1 MASKSDKKAAREA
14 KAIEKA
20 AEKQYYEEAKDW
32 ESEKYRSARGR
43 ARVWAWIAGIASVL
57 TFMSIAALMMVMPLK
72 ETIPY
77 VIEVDRVSGITEV
90 KRAITEGGVSESE
103 AITKYFIVDYLTA
116 REAYLYDRA
125 QVDYVKVQK
134 MSSQEVASI
143 HYTWFQPSNDES
155 PLNVF
160 GRSGTVE
167 IQIRNV
173 SFIDQDTVTIPI
185 KRIEMAK
192 GQMVEKYEVVTLSF
206 QYLQDPATEEDR
218 FINPLGFQV
227 TAYRKDPQL
236 VEDQ

>member
-1 MASKSDKKAAREA
+1 MATRAERKAAAE
-14 KAIEKA
+14 EKRIQKD
-20 AEKQYYEEAKDW
+20 AEKRYYEEAKEW

-43 ARVWAWIAGIASVL
+43 GRVWAWIACLSMLVTFMCVL
-57 TFMSIAALMMVMPLK
+57 TLMLVLPLK
-72 ETIPY
+72 EVVPY
-77 VIEVDRVSGITEV
+77 VIEVDRASGLVEV
-90 KRAITEGGVSESE
+90 KRSITEGGVSESE

-134 MSSQEVASI
+134 MSSAEVASN

-160 GRSGTVE
+160 GRDGTVE
-167 IQIRNV
+167 IEIRNV
-173 SFIDQDTVTIPI
+173 SFIDEDTVTIPI
-185 KRIEMAK
+185 KRIERTK
-192 GQMVEKYEVVTLSF
+192 GAIKEVYEVVTMSF
-206 QYLQDPATEEDR
+206 QYLQDPASEEDR

-236 VEDQ
+236 VED